1 MLLAIGRV
9 PTLRGVGT
17 QGADDDAVL
26 AVSQRWWDEVWRDG
40 RLDAVDELFTE
51 PFIRHTGTGTD
62 HESRAAYKGRLAEFQ
77 RVLSRVETTIDDRV
91 VGGDRVWT
99 RATSRGINR
108 ETGGRSLVTWLLVQR
123 ISDGR
128 IAEHW
133 VATFTGVDW
142 TT

>member
-1 MLLAIGRV
+1 MPVFDRI
-9 PTLRGVGT
+9 PTLRTVGT
-17 QGADDDAVL
+17 QGVDDAAVL
-26 AVSQRWWDEVWRDG
+26 AVSQRWWDDIWRDG

-91 VGGDRVWT
+91 VAGDRVWT

-108 ETGGRSLVTWLLVQR
+108 ETGERSLVTWLLVQR
-123 ISDGR
+123 ISDGQ

-142 TT
+142 TA

>member
-1 MLLAIGRV
+1 MPAHGGV
-9 PTLRGVGT
+9 PTLRDVGT
-17 QGADDDAVL
+17 QAADDDAVL
-26 AVSQRWWDEVWRDG
+26 AVSQRWWDEIWRDG

-91 VGGDRVWT
+91 VAGDRVWT

-108 ETGGRSLVTWLLVQR
+108 ETGERSLVTWLLVQR
-123 ISDGR
+123 ISEGQ

-142 TT
+142 TA

>member
-1 MLLAIGRV
+1 M
-9 PTLRGVGT
+9 GT
-17 QGADDDAVL
+17 EGADDAAIL
-26 AVSQRWWDEVWRDG
+26 AVSQRWWDDIWRDG

-91 VGGDRVWT
+91 VAGDRVWT

-108 ETGGRSLVTWLLVQR
+108 ETGDRSVVSWLIVQR
-123 ISDGR
+123 ISGGQ

-142 TT
+142 TA